1 MATAPVKPLI
11 GGASAPPEGHELNL
25 VSFDKPGY
33 PQLLLQELGDLPL
46 YLDNDGFFSVNG
58 LLGFT
63 VFSPRTELA
72 PVTC

>member
-46 YLDNDGFFSVNG
+46 YLDNDGFS
-58 LLGFT
+58 LLMVCWALQSFL
-63 VFSPRTELA
+63 LA
-72 PVTC
+72 QHSHL